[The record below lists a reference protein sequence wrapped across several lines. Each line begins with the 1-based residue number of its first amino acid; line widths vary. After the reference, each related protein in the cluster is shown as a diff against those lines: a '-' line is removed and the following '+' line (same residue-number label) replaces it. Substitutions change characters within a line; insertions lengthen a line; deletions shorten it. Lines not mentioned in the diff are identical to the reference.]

1 MEFKDRRVIITG
13 GTKGLGKA
21 MALAFAQE
29 GAWVAVNYHADEAS
43 AVQTEKELKD
53 LGSKYLLIKADVGR
67 HDQVADMFS
76 LVLNSWEYVDVLI
89 NNAGVIKDKML
100 LFLDEEDWDRVLEVN
115 LKAAYLCSKAIL
127 KSMIGR
133 RYGRI
138 INMTSPSALTGRA
151 GQTNYAA
158 AKGGVI
164 SFTKSLAREVARLGI
179 TVNALCPGVIQ
190 TSLTQDLPD
199 KTREE
204 LLAMIPMGKFGEAGD
219 IAYAALFLASEK
231 AGYMTGK
238 VLVMDGGMT

>member
-1 MEFKDRRVIITG
+1 MQFKDKRVVITG
-13 GTKGLGKA
+13 STKGLGKA
-21 MALAFAQE
+21 MVLTFAQE
-29 GAWVAVNYHADEAS
+29 GAWVAVNYHADEAG
-43 AVQTEKELKD
+43 AAQMEKELKE
-53 LGSKYLLIKADVGR
+53 LGAKYLVIKADVSR
-67 HDQVADMFS
+67 RDQVTEMFS

-115 LKAAYLCSKAIL
+115 LKAAYLCSKTIL

-190 TSLTQDLPD
+190 TPLTQDLPV

-204 LLAMIPMGKFGEAGD
+204 LLTMIPMGKFGEAGD

-231 AGYMTGK
+231 AGYMTGQ

>member
-1 MEFKDRRVIITG
+1 MQFRDRRVIITG

-21 MALAFAQE
+21 MALAFAKE

-43 AVQTEKELKD
+43 AAQMEKELKN
-53 LGSKYLLIKADVGR
+53 LGAEYLLVKADVAR
-67 HDQVADMFS
+67 SAQVTEMFKQI
-76 LVLNSWEYVDVLI
+76 LNAWGHVDVLI

-100 LFLDEEDWDRVLEVN
+100 LFLDEEDWNQVLEVN
-115 LKAAYLCSKAIL
+115 LKGTYLCSKAIL
-127 KSMIGR
+127 KSMISR

-138 INMTSPSALTGRA
+138 INLTSPSAITGRP

-158 AKGGVI
+158 AKGGII

-179 TVNALCPGVIQ
+179 TVNALCPGVVR
-190 TSLTQDLPD
+190 TPLTEDLPA
-199 KTREE
+199 KTRGE
-204 LLAMIPMGKFGEAGD
+204 LLALIPMGKFGEAEE

-231 AGYMTGK
+231 AGYMTGQ